1 MKKDEDV
8 SENDVQVSICVHV
21 NLFMYLI
28 AFQEVLTVLRFIPR

>member
-21 NLFMYLI
+21 N
-28 AFQEVLTVLRFIPR
+28 